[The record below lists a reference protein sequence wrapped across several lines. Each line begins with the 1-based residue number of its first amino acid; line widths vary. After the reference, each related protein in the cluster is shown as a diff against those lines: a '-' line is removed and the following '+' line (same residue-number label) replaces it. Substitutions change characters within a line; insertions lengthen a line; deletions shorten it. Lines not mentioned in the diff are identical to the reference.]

1 MIEARAYRYREA
13 SSAGTDVGPTSIRS
27 VECYAEPA
35 TGGTRRHGYY
45 GSRRCSII
53 SSTNN
58 KTATAAG
65 EDTSTHVG
73 SWLEHHHHI
82 ISIFGVTADWAG
94 ILYCTRIPRPA
105 PVGPSLSPPMGLY
118 IFIVCAECSLLY
130 YWIVPLHISREYYCV
145 CVCVDHTVCVNKFI
159 ILRKNLEKFM
169 IGKENF
175 EKCRSKCSCFVY
187 ISPPFFSL
195 FPPIET
201 CDGSLFL
208 FKDIFYSL

>member
-1 MIEARAYRYREA
+1 MAGIEPSPRHPILGMIEAQAYRYREA

-82 ISIFGVTADWAG
+82 ISIFGVTTDWAG

-105 PVGPSLSPPMGLY
+105 LVGPSLSLLNITPVWDS
-118 IFIVCAECSLLY
+118 IFLSCVQSVVCC
-130 YWIVPLHISREYYCV
+130 
-145 CVCVDHTVCVNKFI
+145 I
-159 ILRKNLEKFM
+159 I
-169 IGKENF
+169 G
-175 EKCRSKCSCFVY
+175 
-187 ISPPFFSL
+187 
-195 FPPIET
+195 
-201 CDGSLFL
+201 
-208 FKDIFYSL
+208 